1 MELYPRKVIVVPLWS
16 HCGPIN
22 LSECGPGVTRLP
34 LDDGS
39 SCVVDDFRAS
49 GMKQVR
55 MFDHQVLHVLM
66 YVLLGTI
73 DESKPCIG
81 VVPKTFRYD
90 GRGSHVSLA
99 YPGRTW

>member
-1 MELYPRKVIVVPLWS
+1 
-16 HCGPIN
+16 
-22 LSECGPGVTRLP
+22 
-34 LDDGS
+34 
-39 SCVVDDFRAS
+39 
-49 GMKQVR
+49 MKQTR

-81 VVPKTFRYD
+81 VVPKPFRYD
-90 GRGSHVSLA
+90 GRASHVSLA